1 MNKTQLSLVERLE
14 GKHGN
19 GGCKVGWTKFENSL
33 RLQKFNEIDQA
44 YKLAEKYPETYKT
57 ETIAFKLVK
66 LIKKAG

>member
-1 MNKTQLSLVERLE
+1 MNKTQTLLVERLD

-19 GGCKVGWTKFENSL
+19 GSAKQSWIKFENSL
-33 RLQKFNEIDQA
+33 RLQKLNEIDQA

-66 LIKKAG
+66 LIKKVG